1 MSKEEMPK
9 AYEPASIEEKWYST
23 WENNRLVHGEPKPG
37 KKPYSIVIPPPNV
50 TGILTMGH
58 VLNNTLQDILIRW
71 HRMRGEEV
79 CWFPGTDHAGIAT
92 ESKVDKVLREKEGI
106 DRRTLGREKFIE
118 RVWEWKKQYGGTRI
132 LKNTDAETRK
142 ALNQLLLYPEDS
154 AGSIMTP
161 EYVSLYTTMTVEQA
175 FDRIRKEGV
184 DKETIYTCYVTENRK
199 LVGVVS
205 VRSLLVADKSTLIGD
220 IMHQNLIAVETTDDK
235 EFVAS
240 QFQKYGYLAIPVVDK
255 ENRLVGIV
263 TIDDALDV
271 MEDEAT
277 EDIEKMAAIVPSEK
291 PYMKTGVFATYAKRI
306 PWLLLLMIS
315 ATFTSQIINSFETAL
330 KACILLTG
338 FIPMIMDTG
347 GNAGGQASVT
357 IIRGL
362 SVGDVELRDV
372 WRIIWKEVRVAAVC
386 GLTIA
391 PVAFLKVLLVD
402 RMLWV
407 TEVDGN
413 PVNGIM
419 IALVVSLTLMF
430 TIVIS
435 KFIGCTLPLL
445 AKKIGFDPA
454 VMASPFITTI
464 VDALSLLL
472 YFGVA
477 RTILGI

>member
-1 MSKEEMPK
+1 MNEMDIHELHDKIVELIEGKNIKALKELLANVNPIDIAEALEGLDEKDVLITYRLLPKESAADLFVAADPEFQEVLVKGFSDVELRAVMDEIYLDDAADIIEEMP
-9 AYEPASIEEKWYST
+9 
-23 WENNRLVHGEPKPG
+23 
-37 KKPYSIVIPPPNV
+37 
-50 TGILTMGH
+50 
-58 VLNNTLQDILIRW
+58 
-71 HRMRGEEV
+71 
-79 CWFPGTDHAGIAT
+79 AT
-92 ESKVDKVLREKEGI
+92 VVA
-106 DRRTLGREKFIE
+106 
-118 RVWEWKKQYGGTRI
+118 RI

-175 FDRIRKEGV
+175 FERIRKEGV

-419 IALVVSLTLMF
+419 IAVVVSLTLMF

>member
-1 MSKEEMPK
+1 MNEMDVHELHDKIVELLEGKNIKALKELLANVNPIDVAEALEGLDEKEILITYRLLPKESAADLFVAADPEFQEVLVKGFSDVELRAVMDEIYLDDAADIIEEMP
-9 AYEPASIEEKWYST
+9 
-23 WENNRLVHGEPKPG
+23 
-37 KKPYSIVIPPPNV
+37 
-50 TGILTMGH
+50 
-58 VLNNTLQDILIRW
+58 
-71 HRMRGEEV
+71 
-79 CWFPGTDHAGIAT
+79 AT
-92 ESKVDKVLREKEGI
+92 VVA
-106 DRRTLGREKFIE
+106 
-118 RVWEWKKQYGGTRI
+118 RI

>member
-1 MSKEEMPK
+1 MNEMDVHELHDKIVELLEGKNIKALKELLANVNPIDVAEALEGLDEKEILITYRLLPKESAADLFVAADPEFQEVLVKGFSDVELRAVMDEIYLDDAADIIEEMP
-9 AYEPASIEEKWYST
+9 
-23 WENNRLVHGEPKPG
+23 
-37 KKPYSIVIPPPNV
+37 
-50 TGILTMGH
+50 
-58 VLNNTLQDILIRW
+58 
-71 HRMRGEEV
+71 
-79 CWFPGTDHAGIAT
+79 AT
-92 ESKVDKVLREKEGI
+92 VVA
-106 DRRTLGREKFIE
+106 
-118 RVWEWKKQYGGTRI
+118 RI
-132 LKNTDAETRK
+132 LKNTDSETRK

-391 PVAFLKVLLVD
+391 PVAFLKVLFVD

-407 TEVDGN
+407 TEVNGN
-413 PVNGIM
+413 PINGLM

-477 RTILGI
+477 RAILGI

>member
-1 MSKEEMPK
+1 MNEMDVHELHDKIVELLGEKNIKALKELLANVNPIDVAEALEGLDEREILITFRMLPKESAADLFVAADPEFQEVLVKGFSDVELRAVMDEIYLDDAADIIEEMP
-9 AYEPASIEEKWYST
+9 
-23 WENNRLVHGEPKPG
+23 
-37 KKPYSIVIPPPNV
+37 
-50 TGILTMGH
+50 
-58 VLNNTLQDILIRW
+58 
-71 HRMRGEEV
+71 
-79 CWFPGTDHAGIAT
+79 AT
-92 ESKVDKVLREKEGI
+92 VVA
-106 DRRTLGREKFIE
+106 
-118 RVWEWKKQYGGTRI
+118 RI

-175 FDRIRKEGV
+175 FERIRKEGV

-235 EFVAS
+235 EFVAA

-291 PYMKTGVFATYAKRI
+291 PYMKMGVFATYAKRI

-372 WRIIWKEVRVAAVC
+372 WKIIWKEVRVAAIC

-391 PVAFLKVLLVD
+391 PVAFLKVLLID

-413 PVNGIM
+413 PVNGILV
-419 IALVVSLTLMF
+419 ALVVSLTLMF
-430 TIVIS
+430 TIIIS

-477 RTILGI
+477 SAILGI

>member
-1 MSKEEMPK
+1 MNEMDVHELHDKIVELLGEKNIKALKELLANVNPIDVAEALEGLDEREILITFRMLPKESAADLFVAADPEFQEVLVKGFSDVELRAVMDEIYLDDAADIIEEMP
-9 AYEPASIEEKWYST
+9 
-23 WENNRLVHGEPKPG
+23 
-37 KKPYSIVIPPPNV
+37 
-50 TGILTMGH
+50 
-58 VLNNTLQDILIRW
+58 
-71 HRMRGEEV
+71 
-79 CWFPGTDHAGIAT
+79 AT
-92 ESKVDKVLREKEGI
+92 VVA
-106 DRRTLGREKFIE
+106 
-118 RVWEWKKQYGGTRI
+118 RI

-175 FDRIRKEGV
+175 FERIRKEGV

-235 EFVAS
+235 EFVAA

-372 WRIIWKEVRVAAVC
+372 WKIIWKEVRVAAIC

-391 PVAFLKVLLVD
+391 PVAFLKVLLID

-413 PVNGIM
+413 PVNGILV
-419 IALVVSLTLMF
+419 ALVVSLTLMF
-430 TIVIS
+430 TIIIS

-477 RTILGI
+477 SAILGI

>member
-1 MSKEEMPK
+1 MNEMDVHELHDKIVELLEGKNIKALKELLSSVNPIDIAEALEGLDEKDVLVTFRLLPKESAADLFVAADPEFQEVLVKGFSDVELRAVMDEIYLDDAADIIEEMP
-9 AYEPASIEEKWYST
+9 
-23 WENNRLVHGEPKPG
+23 
-37 KKPYSIVIPPPNV
+37 
-50 TGILTMGH
+50 
-58 VLNNTLQDILIRW
+58 
-71 HRMRGEEV
+71 
-79 CWFPGTDHAGIAT
+79 AT
-92 ESKVDKVLREKEGI
+92 VVA
-106 DRRTLGREKFIE
+106 
-118 RVWEWKKQYGGTRI
+118 RI
-132 LKNTDAETRK
+132 LKNTDSETRK
-142 ALNQLLLYPEDS
+142 ALNQLLLYPDDS

-220 IMHQNLIAVETTDDK
+220 IMHQNLISVLTTDDK

-330 KACILLTG
+330 QACILLTG

-391 PVAFLKVLLVD
+391 PVAFLKVLFVD

-407 TEVDGN
+407 TETNGT

-419 IALVVSLTLMF
+419 VALVVSVTLMF

-477 RTILGI
+477 RAILGI

>member
-1 MSKEEMPK
+1 MNETEIHELHDKIVELLGEKNIKALKELLANVNPIDIAEALEGLDEREVLITFRLLPKESAADLFVAADPEFQEVLIKGFSDIELRAVMDEIYLDDAADIIEEMP
-9 AYEPASIEEKWYST
+9 
-23 WENNRLVHGEPKPG
+23 
-37 KKPYSIVIPPPNV
+37 
-50 TGILTMGH
+50 
-58 VLNNTLQDILIRW
+58 
-71 HRMRGEEV
+71 
-79 CWFPGTDHAGIAT
+79 AT
-92 ESKVDKVLREKEGI
+92 VVA
-106 DRRTLGREKFIE
+106 
-118 RVWEWKKQYGGTRI
+118 RI

-175 FDRIRKEGV
+175 FERIRRDGV
-184 DKETIYTCYVTENRK
+184 DKETIYTCYVTDNRK

-235 EFVAS
+235 EFVAA

-315 ATFTSQIINSFETAL
+315 ATFTSQIINSFEAAL
-330 KACILLTG
+330 KTCILLTG

-391 PVAFLKVLLVD
+391 PVAFLKVLFID
-402 RMLWV
+402 RLFWI

-413 PVNGIM
+413 PVNGILV
-419 IALVVSLTLMF
+419 ALVVSLTLMF

-477 RTILGI
+477 TVVLGI

>member
-1 MSKEEMPK
+1 MNEMDVHELHDKIVELLGEKNIKALKEFLANVNPIDVAEALEGLDEREILITFRMLPKESAADLFVAADPEFQEVLIKGFSDVELRAVMDEIYLDDAADIIEEMP
-9 AYEPASIEEKWYST
+9 
-23 WENNRLVHGEPKPG
+23 
-37 KKPYSIVIPPPNV
+37 
-50 TGILTMGH
+50 
-58 VLNNTLQDILIRW
+58 
-71 HRMRGEEV
+71 
-79 CWFPGTDHAGIAT
+79 AT
-92 ESKVDKVLREKEGI
+92 VVA
-106 DRRTLGREKFIE
+106 
-118 RVWEWKKQYGGTRI
+118 RI

-142 ALNQLLLYPEDS
+142 ALNMLLLYPEDS

-161 EYVSLYTTMTVEQA
+161 EYVNLYTTMTVEQA
-175 FDRIRKEGV
+175 FERIRREGI

-235 EFVAS
+235 EFVAA

-263 TIDDALDV
+263 TIDDALNV

-372 WRIIWKEVRVAAVC
+372 WKIIWKEVRVAAIC

-391 PVAFLKVLLVD
+391 PVAFLKVLFID

-413 PVNGIM
+413 PVNGILV
-419 IALVVSLTLMF
+419 ALVVSLTLMF
-430 TIVIS
+430 TIIIS

-445 AKKIGFDPA
+445 AKKIGFDP
-454 VMASPFITTI
+454 
-464 VDALSLLL
+464 
-472 YFGVA
+472 
-477 RTILGI
+477 

>member
-1 MSKEEMPK
+1 MNEMDVHELHDKIAELIEGKNIKALKELLANVNPIDVAEALEGLDEKEILITYRLLPKESAADLFVAADPEFQEVLVKGFSDVELRAVMDEIYLDDAADIIEEMP
-9 AYEPASIEEKWYST
+9 
-23 WENNRLVHGEPKPG
+23 
-37 KKPYSIVIPPPNV
+37 
-50 TGILTMGH
+50 
-58 VLNNTLQDILIRW
+58 
-71 HRMRGEEV
+71 
-79 CWFPGTDHAGIAT
+79 AT
-92 ESKVDKVLREKEGI
+92 VVA
-106 DRRTLGREKFIE
+106 
-118 RVWEWKKQYGGTRI
+118 RI

-175 FDRIRKEGV
+175 FERIRKEGV

-391 PVAFLKVLLVD
+391 PVAFLKVLFVD

-477 RTILGI
+477 RAILGI

>member
-1 MSKEEMPK
+1 MNEMDVHELHDKIVELLEGKNIKALKELLANVNPIDVAEALEGLDEKEILITYRLLPKESAADLFVAADPEFQEVLVKGFSDVELRAVMDEIYLDDAADIIEEMP
-9 AYEPASIEEKWYST
+9 
-23 WENNRLVHGEPKPG
+23 
-37 KKPYSIVIPPPNV
+37 
-50 TGILTMGH
+50 
-58 VLNNTLQDILIRW
+58 
-71 HRMRGEEV
+71 
-79 CWFPGTDHAGIAT
+79 AT
-92 ESKVDKVLREKEGI
+92 VVA
-106 DRRTLGREKFIE
+106 
-118 RVWEWKKQYGGTRI
+118 RI

-184 DKETIYTCYVTENRK
+184 DTETIYTCYVTENRK

-330 KACILLTG
+330 QACILLTG

-391 PVAFLKVLLVD
+391 PVAFLKVLFVD

-407 TEVDGN
+407 TEVNGN
-413 PVNGIM
+413 PINGLM

-477 RTILGI
+477 RAILGI

>member
-1 MSKEEMPK
+1 MNEMDVHELHDKIVELLEGKNIKALKELLANVNPIDVAEALEGLDEKEILITYRLLPKESAADLFVAADPEFQEVLVKGFSDVELRAVMDEIYLDDAADIIEEMP
-9 AYEPASIEEKWYST
+9 
-23 WENNRLVHGEPKPG
+23 
-37 KKPYSIVIPPPNV
+37 
-50 TGILTMGH
+50 
-58 VLNNTLQDILIRW
+58 
-71 HRMRGEEV
+71 
-79 CWFPGTDHAGIAT
+79 AT
-92 ESKVDKVLREKEGI
+92 VVA
-106 DRRTLGREKFIE
+106 
-118 RVWEWKKQYGGTRI
+118 RI

-413 PVNGIM
+413 PVNGLM

>member
-1 MSKEEMPK
+1 MNEMDVHELHDKIVELLEGKNIKALKELLANVNPIDVAEALEGLDEKEILITYRLLPKESAADLFVAADPEFQEVLVKGFSDVELRAVMDEIYLDDAADIIEEMP
-9 AYEPASIEEKWYST
+9 
-23 WENNRLVHGEPKPG
+23 
-37 KKPYSIVIPPPNV
+37 
-50 TGILTMGH
+50 
-58 VLNNTLQDILIRW
+58 
-71 HRMRGEEV
+71 
-79 CWFPGTDHAGIAT
+79 AT
-92 ESKVDKVLREKEGI
+92 VVA
-106 DRRTLGREKFIE
+106 
-118 RVWEWKKQYGGTRI
+118 RI

-330 KACILLTG
+330 QACILLTG

-391 PVAFLKVLLVD
+391 PVAFLKVLFVD

-407 TEVDGN
+407 TEVNGN
-413 PVNGIM
+413 PINGLM

-477 RTILGI
+477 RAILGI

>member
-1 MSKEEMPK
+1 MNEFDSHELHEKIVELLEEKNVKALKALLAEINPVDIAEALEGLDEKEILLTYRLLPKESAADLFVAADPEFQEVLIKGFTDFELRAVMDEIYLDDAADLIEEMP
-9 AYEPASIEEKWYST
+9 A
-23 WENNRLVHGEPKPG
+23 
-37 KKPYSIVIPPPNV
+37 NV
-50 TGILTMGH
+50 
-58 VLNNTLQDILIRW
+58 V
-71 HRMRGEEV
+71 
-79 CWFPGTDHAGIAT
+79 A
-92 ESKVDKVLREKEGI
+92 
-106 DRRTLGREKFIE
+106 
-118 RVWEWKKQYGGTRI
+118 RI

-142 ALNQLLLYPEDS
+142 SINALLLYPEDS

-161 EYVSLYTTMTVEQA
+161 EYVSLYPNMTVEDA
-175 FDRIRKEGV
+175 FARIRRDGV
-184 DKETIYTCYVTENRK
+184 DKETVYTCYVTENRK

-205 VRSLLVADKSTLIGD
+205 VRSMLVSDKDTKISD

-235 EFVAS
+235 EFVAA
-240 QFQKYGYLAIPVVDK
+240 QFQKYGYLAIPVVDR
-255 ENRLVGIV
+255 EQRLVGIV
-263 TIDDALDV
+263 TIDDALEV

-306 PWLLLLMIS
+306 PWLLLLMVS
-315 ATFTSQIINSFETAL
+315 ATFTSQIINSFESAL
-330 KACILLTG
+330 ASCIVLTG

-362 SVGDVELRDV
+362 SLGDVELRDV

-386 GLTIA
+386 GLTVA
-391 PVAFLKVLLVD
+391 PVAFLKVLFID
-402 RMLWV
+402 RMLWA
-407 TEVDGN
+407 TEI
-413 PVNGIM
+413 NGVLV
-419 IALVVSLTLMF
+419 AFVVSLTLLF

-445 AKKIGFDPA
+445 AKRIGFDPA

-464 VDALSLLL
+464 VDALALLL

-477 RTILGI
+477 TMILHI

>member
-1 MSKEEMPK
+1 MNEMDVHELHDKIVELLGEKNIKALKELLANVNPIDVAEALEGLDEREILITFRMLPKESAADLFVAADPEFQEVLVKGFSDVELRAVMDEIYLDDAADIIEEMP
-9 AYEPASIEEKWYST
+9 
-23 WENNRLVHGEPKPG
+23 
-37 KKPYSIVIPPPNV
+37 
-50 TGILTMGH
+50 
-58 VLNNTLQDILIRW
+58 
-71 HRMRGEEV
+71 
-79 CWFPGTDHAGIAT
+79 AT
-92 ESKVDKVLREKEGI
+92 VVA
-106 DRRTLGREKFIE
+106 
-118 RVWEWKKQYGGTRI
+118 RI

-175 FDRIRKEGV
+175 FERIRKEGV

-235 EFVAS
+235 EFVAA

-372 WRIIWKEVRVAAVC
+372 WKIIWKEVRVAAIC

-391 PVAFLKVLLVD
+391 PVAFLKVLFID

-413 PVNGIM
+413 PVNGILV
-419 IALVVSLTLMF
+419 ALVVSLTLMF
-430 TIVIS
+430 TIIIS

-477 RTILGI
+477 SAILGI

>member
-1 MSKEEMPK
+1 MNEMEIHELHDKIVELLGEKNIKALKELLANVNPIDMAEALEGLDEREVLITFRLLPKESAADLFVAADPEFQEVLIKGFSDIELRAVMDEIYLDDAADIIEEMP
-9 AYEPASIEEKWYST
+9 
-23 WENNRLVHGEPKPG
+23 
-37 KKPYSIVIPPPNV
+37 
-50 TGILTMGH
+50 
-58 VLNNTLQDILIRW
+58 
-71 HRMRGEEV
+71 
-79 CWFPGTDHAGIAT
+79 AT
-92 ESKVDKVLREKEGI
+92 VVA
-106 DRRTLGREKFIE
+106 
-118 RVWEWKKQYGGTRI
+118 RI

-175 FDRIRKEGV
+175 FERIRRDGV
-184 DKETIYTCYVTENRK
+184 DKETIYTCYVTDNRK

-235 EFVAS
+235 EFVAA

-315 ATFTSQIINSFETAL
+315 ATFTSQIINSFEAAL
-330 KACILLTG
+330 KTCILLTG

-391 PVAFLKVLLVD
+391 PVAFLKVLFID
-402 RMLWV
+402 RLFWI

-413 PVNGIM
+413 PVNGILV
-419 IALVVSLTLMF
+419 ALVVSLTLMF

-477 RTILGI
+477 TVVLGI

>member
-1 MSKEEMPK
+1 MNEMDVHELHDKIVELLGEKNIKALNELLANVNPIDVAEALEGLDEREILITFRMLPKESAADLFVAADPEFQEVLIKGFSDVELRAVMDEIYLDDAADIIEEMP
-9 AYEPASIEEKWYST
+9 
-23 WENNRLVHGEPKPG
+23 
-37 KKPYSIVIPPPNV
+37 
-50 TGILTMGH
+50 
-58 VLNNTLQDILIRW
+58 
-71 HRMRGEEV
+71 
-79 CWFPGTDHAGIAT
+79 AT
-92 ESKVDKVLREKEGI
+92 VVA
-106 DRRTLGREKFIE
+106 
-118 RVWEWKKQYGGTRI
+118 RI

-142 ALNQLLLYPEDS
+142 ALNMLLLYPEDS

-161 EYVSLYTTMTVEQA
+161 EYVNLYTTMTVEQA
-175 FDRIRKEGV
+175 FERIRREGI

-235 EFVAS
+235 EFVAA

-372 WRIIWKEVRVAAVC
+372 WKIIWKEVRVAAIC

-391 PVAFLKVLLVD
+391 PVAFLKVLFID

-413 PVNGIM
+413 PVNGILV
-419 IALVVSLTLMF
+419 ALVVSLTLMF
-430 TIVIS
+430 TIIIS

-477 RTILGI
+477 SAILGI

>member
-1 MSKEEMPK
+1 MNEMEIHELHDKIVELLGEKNIKALKELLANVNPIDIAEALEGLDEREVLITFRLLPKESAADLFVAADPEFQEVLIKGFSDIELRAVMDEIYLDDAADIIEEMP
-9 AYEPASIEEKWYST
+9 
-23 WENNRLVHGEPKPG
+23 
-37 KKPYSIVIPPPNV
+37 
-50 TGILTMGH
+50 
-58 VLNNTLQDILIRW
+58 
-71 HRMRGEEV
+71 
-79 CWFPGTDHAGIAT
+79 AT
-92 ESKVDKVLREKEGI
+92 VVA
-106 DRRTLGREKFIE
+106 
-118 RVWEWKKQYGGTRI
+118 RI

-175 FDRIRKEGV
+175 FERIRRDGV
-184 DKETIYTCYVTENRK
+184 DKETIYTCYVTDNRK

-235 EFVAS
+235 EFVAA

-315 ATFTSQIINSFETAL
+315 ATFTSQIINSFEAAL
-330 KACILLTG
+330 KTCILLTG

-391 PVAFLKVLLVD
+391 PVAFLKVLFID
-402 RMLWV
+402 RLFWI

-413 PVNGIM
+413 PVNGILV
-419 IALVVSLTLMF
+419 ALVVSLTLMF

-477 RTILGI
+477 TVVLGI